1 MDTLKTVIESKAG
14 TVVQGIGGIGLSY
27 IEMIPVWLRIGILL
41 GVFIN
46 VWVRLIKEIRNN

>member
-1 MDTLKTVIESKAG
+1 MDTLRTAIESKAG